1 MRNVNINTITSL
13 ENFVKLKT
21 IHKNT
26 KKDSIAKIHFIKI
39 TFQNIS
45 ETFLLS
51 SLFIEISFVAVRLKP

>member
-21 IHKNT
+21 IHKKI
-26 KKDSIAKIHFIKI
+26 KKDITANKVFITM

-45 ETFLLS
+45 DIFLLS
-51 SLFIEISFVAVRLKP
+51 SLCVEISLVAVKLKP